1 MQDWIIGSC
10 RSSLNFHILEF
21 RLNYREVFLCIFWR
35 LWQAFFLKCL
45 LFIEKTTSHGSGIH
59 FFQFKNKIMAF
70 MIFIYY
76 NLVLSSIFI
85 WTFSYISFCVWL
97 CVCVFFFSFVKNVD
111 GVNYIHVKVA
121 GLLFVATTRVNVS
134 PSLVIEL
141 LQRIARVIKDY
152 LGVLNEDSLRKNF
165 VLVYELLD
173 EAIVSIFCLL
183 CSLLY
188 KFFNFFMKPT
198 GHLWKNSCLDDTSIC
213 DDSISGTL

>member
-1 MQDWIIGSC
+1 M
-10 RSSLNFHILEF
+10 
-21 RLNYREVFLCIFWR
+21 
-35 LWQAFFLKCL
+35 
-45 LFIEKTTSHGSGIH
+45 
-59 FFQFKNKIMAF
+59 
-70 MIFIYY
+70 
-76 NLVLSSIFI
+76 
-85 WTFSYISFCVWL
+85 
-97 CVCVFFFSFVKNVD
+97 CVFFFSFVKNVD

-198 GHLWKNSCLDDTSIC
+198 GHL
-213 DDSISGTL
+213 